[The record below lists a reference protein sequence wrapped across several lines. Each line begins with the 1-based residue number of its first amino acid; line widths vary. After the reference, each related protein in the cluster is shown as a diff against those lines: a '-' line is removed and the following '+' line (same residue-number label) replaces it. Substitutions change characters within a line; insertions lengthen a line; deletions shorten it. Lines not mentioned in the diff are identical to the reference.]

1 MRRVLDVVGHSV
13 SEYHSSDIGII
24 RFALCRLHFFVSSSS
39 SGALPVTEMHTPD
52 MFAHPKQLLVHVMN
66 GQEIRNLPGSFK

>member
-1 MRRVLDVVGHSV
+1 MLC
-13 SEYHSSDIGII
+13 
-24 RFALCRLHFFVSSSS
+24 FAQTAFFVSSSS